1 MLEEIIKS
9 VKNIPA
15 FPSVIHKIMLLVTQE
30 DYVVTDLVK
39 LIEYDQ
45 SITANILKISNSAYF
60 GTKHKIKTIH
70 DAVVYLGQQ
79 NLIHV
84 VQTAGA
90 SRFYRKASGGYVL
103 QAQDLWKHSV
113 AVAIMSQ
120 ILSQQSLQRVD
131 PTLYTAA
138 LLHDIGKV
146 FLGEYVR
153 ESLLKIE
160 ELVNQNGYSFLE
172 GEKEV
177 LGVDHAALGGMIAL
191 HWNFPEEIR
200 EGIAYHHEPSLLEG
214 KENFIPWL
222 IHLSDQ
228 LCLMIGVDGGVDGL
242 AYNGLEE
249 SLTRFNLKNKDL
261 EKSIATFHDLMQ
273 EAEDVFNVV

>member
-1 MLEEIIKS
+1 MLEKIIQS
-9 VKNIPA
+9 VKSIPA

-60 GTKHKIKTIH
+60 GTRHRIKTIR

-103 QAQDLWKHSV
+103 QAHDLWRHSV

-120 ILSQQSLQRVD
+120 VLSQRCLQRVD
-131 PTLYTAA
+131 SALYTTA

-153 ESLLKIE
+153 ESLQKIE
-160 ELVNQNGYSFLE
+160 DLVEQKGCSFLE

-177 LGVDHAALGGMIAL
+177 LGIDHAALGGMIAF

-200 EGIAYHHEPSLLEG
+200 EGIAYHHQPDLLEE
-214 KENFIPWL
+214 KENRIPWL

-228 LCLMIGVDGGVDGL
+228 LCLMIGIDGGIDGL
-242 AYNGLEE
+242 AYKGLEE
-249 SLTRFNLKNKDL
+249 SLTYFNLKSKDL
-261 EKSIATFHDLMQ
+261 EESITIFYDLMQ
-273 EAEDVFNVV
+273 EAEDVLNVV

>member
-1 MLEEIIKS
+1 MLEKIIQS

-30 DYVVTDLVK
+30 EYVVTDLVK

-60 GTKHKIKTIH
+60 GTRHKIKTIH

-103 QAQDLWKHSV
+103 QAHDLWRHSI

-120 ILSQQSLQRVD
+120 ILSQKGLQRVD
-131 PTLYTAA
+131 PALYTAA

-200 EGIAYHHEPSLLEG
+200 EGIAYHHDPSLLEG
-214 KENFIPWL
+214 KENLTPWL

-242 AYNGLEE
+242 AYHGLEE
-249 SLTRFNLKNKDL
+249 SLTRFNLKSKDL
-261 EKSIATFHDLMQ
+261 EQSIATFHDLLQ
-273 EAEDVFNVV
+273 EAEDVLNVV

>member
-1 MLEEIIKS
+1 
-9 VKNIPA
+9 
-15 FPSVIHKIMLLVTQE
+15 
-30 DYVVTDLVK
+30 VK

-45 SITANILKISNSAYF
+45 SITANILRISNSAYF
-60 GTKHKIKTIH
+60 GTRHKIKTIH

-84 VQTAGA
+84 IQTAGA
-90 SRFYRKASGGYVL
+90 SRFYRKASEGYVL
-103 QAQDLWKHSV
+103 QAHDLWKHSV
-113 AVAIMSQ
+113 AVAVMSQ
-120 ILSQQSLQRVD
+120 ILSQQGLQRVD

-153 ESLLKIE
+153 ESLQKIE
-160 ELVNQNGYSFLE
+160 ELVEQKGYSFLE
-172 GEKEV
+172 GEKEI

-200 EGIAYHHEPSLLEG
+200 EGIAYHHEPGLLEE
-214 KENFIPWL
+214 KENLLPWL
-222 IHLSDQ
+222 IHLADQ

-249 SLTRFNLKNKDL
+249 SLTRFNLKSKDL
-261 EKSIATFHDLMQ
+261 EKSIVTFHDSMQ
-273 EAEDVFNVV
+273 EAEDVLDVV